1 MARTHHILN
10 AASNLLGISLL
21 LIAGLRIS
29 ESSGKTMADEIAW
42 LSAAGF
48 SISCLFS
55 YLALREGP
63 RAETCEAVA
72 DWSFM
77 GSLGTL
83 VVAVGVLAMA
93 TSLR

>member
-29 ESSGKTMADEIAW
+29 DSGGKTMADEIAW

-48 SISCLFS
+48 SISCFFS
-55 YLALREGP
+55 YIALREGP
-63 RAETCEAVA
+63 RSVACEAIA
-72 DWSFM
+72 DRTFM
-77 GSLGTL
+77 VSLATL
-83 VVAVGVLAMA
+83 VLAVGVLAMA

>member
-1 MARTHHILN
+1 MTRTHHILN

-29 ESSGKTMADEIAW
+29 DSGGKTMADEIAW
-42 LSAAGF
+42 LSAASF
-48 SISCLFS
+48 SISCCFS
-55 YLALREGP
+55 YLALREDSRSGTY
-63 RAETCEAVA
+63 ESVA
-72 DWSFM
+72 DRSFM
-77 GSLGTL
+77 IGLGTL

>member
-10 AASNLLGISLL
+10 AASNLLGIALL

-29 ESSGKTMADEIAW
+29 DSGGKTMADEIAW

-48 SISCLFS
+48 SISCFFS
-55 YLALREGP
+55 YLALREDS
-63 RAETCEAVA
+63 RSATYEAIA
-72 DWSFM
+72 DRSFLV
-77 GSLGTL
+77 GLATL
-83 VVAVGVLAMA
+83 VVAVGVLAMT

>member
-29 ESSGKTMADEIAW
+29 DSGGKTMADEIAW
-42 LSAAGF
+42 MSAAGF
-48 SISCLFS
+48 SISCFFS

-63 RAETCEAVA
+63 RAEVYEAVA
-72 DWSFM
+72 DRSFLV
-77 GSLGTL
+77 GLATL
-83 VVAVGVLAMA
+83 VVAVGVLGMA